1 MDKTVKTEQANLV
14 KLEEQKEAA
23 QEDISESENAIGVL
37 REQLSGLQEDLDA
50 KTKNVEQVK
59 KTTTKASKV
68 LDQALKEIASKVS
81 SSPRCLD
88 PRLKCHVERRNREIG
103 IRTIVDIP

>member
-1 MDKTVKTEQANLV
+1 V

-23 QEDISESENAIGVL
+23 QEDISESETAIGVL
-37 REQLSGLQEDLDA
+37 REDLSGLQETLEE

-68 LDQALKEIASKVS
+68 LDQALKEIASKVVLS
-81 SSPRCLD
+81 SLRYLRSD
-88 PRLKCHVERRNREIG
+88 
-103 IRTIVDIP
+103 

>member
-1 MDKTVKTEQANLV
+1 M

-23 QEDISESENAIGVL
+23 QEDISESETAIGVL
-37 REQLSGLQEDLDA
+37 REDLSGLQETLEE

-68 LDQALKEIASKVS
+68 LDQALKEIASKVVLS
-81 SSPRCLD
+81 SLRYLRSD
-88 PRLKCHVERRNREIG
+88 
-103 IRTIVDIP
+103 